1 MKQWNVAILG
11 TGAIAAVM
19 ADTLNGM
26 EEARLYAVG
35 SRTLD
40 RARAFAEKYGAE
52 KACGSYEE
60 LVADPQVE
68 LVYIATPHS
77 EHWANA
83 LLCIRAGKPVLC
95 EKAFTANAAQAREV
109 FAEAERR
116 GVFITEAIWTRYMP
130 MLATIREEMNSGS
143 IGQVRMLTGNLGYSI
158 ADVPR
163 LRDPKLA
170 GGALLDVGV
179 YPLNFALALFGHGY
193 DRVESS
199 CSKLPTGV
207 DAQNSVTLY
216 YPDGRVAQLNS
227 SLEACLDRQGA
238 IHGTKGYIRIE
249 NINNFE
255 SLSVYDG
262 QHQLVRRVERPAQ
275 ITGYEYELRAC
286 LRALENGELS
296 CPEMPHEESVRVME
310 LMDSLRAAWGVRY
323 PFE

>member
-60 LVADPQVE
+60 LMADPQVE

-77 EHWANA
+77 EHWAKRA
-83 LLCIRAGKPVLC
+83 AVYPGGQTGSVRKGLYRQCRAGPGGICRGGTPGRVHHRSHLDPVHAHAGHHPGGD
-95 EKAFTANAAQAREV
+95 EQRQHRPGADAYRQ
-109 FAEAERR
+109 
-116 GVFITEAIWTRYMP
+116 
-130 MLATIREEMNSGS
+130 S
-143 IGQVRMLTGNLGYSI
+143 GYSI

-193 DRVESS
+193 DRV
-199 CSKLPTGV
+199 KAAVP
-207 DAQNSVTLY
+207 
-216 YPDGRVAQLNS
+216 
-227 SLEACLDRQGA
+227 
-238 IHGTKGYIRIE
+238 
-249 NINNFE
+249 
-255 SLSVYDG
+255 
-262 QHQLVRRVERPAQ
+262 
-275 ITGYEYELRAC
+275 
-286 LRALENGELS
+286 S
-296 CPEMPHEESVRVME
+296 CPPVWTPRT
-310 LMDSLRAAWGVRY
+310 A
-323 PFE
+323 

>member
-52 KACGSYEE
+52 KACGNYEE

-163 LRDPKLA
+163 LRGPKLA

-227 SLEACLDRQGA
+227 SLEACLDRQGV

-262 QHQLVRRVERPAQ
+262 QHRLVRRVERPTQ
-275 ITGYEYELRAC
+275 ITGYEYEVRAC
-286 LRALENGELS
+286 LRALEAGELS

>member
-1 MKQWNVAILG
+1 M
-11 TGAIAAVM
+11 
-19 ADTLNGM
+19 
-26 EEARLYAVG
+26 
-35 SRTLD
+35 
-40 RARAFAEKYGAE
+40 
-52 KACGSYEE
+52 
-60 LVADPQVE
+60 
-68 LVYIATPHS
+68 
-77 EHWANA
+77 
-83 LLCIRAGKPVLC
+83 
-95 EKAFTANAAQAREV
+95 
-109 FAEAERR
+109 
-116 GVFITEAIWTRYMP
+116 FITEAIWTRYMP

-227 SLEACLDRQGA
+227 SLEACLDRQGV

-275 ITGYEYELRAC
+275 ITGYEYEVRAC
-286 LRALENGELS
+286 LRALEAGELS